1 MIRDRMIGGALVEA
15 MLTLW
20 ASSSRDAKQRVAVY
34 TRAGRSS
41 ARQFLDALFGNEPR
55 KTPSRAISQANDCNQ
70 QESRSLIA
78 PATF

>member
-1 MIRDRMIGGALVEA
+1 MPSNVSLFTQE
-15 MLTLW
+15 
-20 ASSSRDAKQRVAVY
+20 RVA
-34 TRAGRSS
+34 AS

>member
-1 MIRDRMIGGALVEA
+1 MIGGALVEA

-20 ASSSRDAKQRVAVY
+20 ASSSRDAKQRIAVTQERVA
-34 TRAGRSS
+34 AS